1 MIGGTCVE
9 EIQYIKTEKT
19 KSMEKKYY
27 EGYNCILVVK
37 KLLFDNNAIYFS
49 LKHKDIPFCPA
60 IEPVRSEEDFYFD
73 FSKIIA
79 GYKDF
84 KYVRNSLTDIEH
96 FCSEFLKRKEE
107 FGFIKDTGKC

>member
-1 MIGGTCVE
+1 ME